1 MWLEE
6 RLTSNGTTAT
16 TAATEDDEMASLLY
30 ITCNLKPVEQSN
42 SLTVGK
48 AFLDGY
54 LRRNPEDEVRILD
67 LYRDNIQRFDA
78 DVLSGV
84 AKLRSG
90 QKFVALAEEEQRKL
104 GRIYRLADQ
113 FIAADK
119 YVFVTPMWNLSFPAE
134 FKMYIDAICVY
145 GKTLRDTATGPEGL
159 LKGKGKKCLHIHAS
173 GGFHF
178 GKEEDHSVPYLK
190 AVMEVMGVEQFE
202 AIVLEGGG
210 LPTEQGAELKREAV
224 RKALETAARF

>member
-1 MWLEE
+1 M
-6 RLTSNGTTAT
+6 T
-16 TAATEDDEMASLLY
+16 SLLY
-30 ITCNLKPVEQSN
+30 ITCNLKPLEQSN
-42 SLTVGK
+42 SLAVGK
-48 AFLDGY
+48 AFLDEY
-54 LRRNPEDEVRILD
+54 LRHNPEDEVRFLD

-84 AKLRSG
+84 AKLRNG
-90 QKFVALAEEEQRKL
+90 LEFVALTEEEQRKL

-113 FIAADK
+113 FVAADK

-134 FKMYIDAICVY
+134 FKMYIDTICVY
-145 GKTLRDTATGPEGL
+145 GKTLRDTPTGPEGL

-190 AVMEVMGVEQFE
+190 AVMGVIGVEEFE
-202 AIVLEGGG
+202 SIVLEGGAL
-210 LPTEQGAELKREAV
+210 LPERGAEFKSQAV
-224 RKALETAARF
+224 RKAVETAARF